1 MKKIFAKT
9 AFSTVAVLVG
19 LAATVLPFHLF
30 NNLTNM
36 QICLLF
42 FAEILVYFLII
53 SAFFLAKDARAV
65 NEEKRA
71 EYRKR
76 HEKRV
81 ERRRKELEGIRVNNY
96 DIAA

>member
-1 MKKIFAKT
+1 MKKLFAKVALST
-9 AFSTVAVLVG
+9 AAVITG

-36 QICLLF
+36 QICLLL
-42 FAEILVYFLII
+42 FAEILVYFLIA

-65 NEEKRA
+65 KEEKCA
-71 EYRKR
+71 EYKKR

-81 ERRRKELEGIRVNNY
+81 EKRKKELEGIRVNNY

>member
-1 MKKIFAKT
+1 MKKLFAKT

-19 LAATVLPFHLF
+19 LVATVLPFHLF

-65 NEEKRA
+65 KEEKRA

>member
-1 MKKIFAKT
+1 MKKLFAKT

-19 LAATVLPFHLF
+19 FVATVLPFHLF
-30 NNLTNM
+30 DNLTDM
-36 QICLLF
+36 QTCLLF

-53 SAFFLAKDARAV
+53 SAFFLAREAK
-65 NEEKRA
+65 EKRA
-71 EYRKR
+71 AKRLEYRER

-81 ERRRKELEGIRVNNY
+81 EKRKKELEGIRVNNY